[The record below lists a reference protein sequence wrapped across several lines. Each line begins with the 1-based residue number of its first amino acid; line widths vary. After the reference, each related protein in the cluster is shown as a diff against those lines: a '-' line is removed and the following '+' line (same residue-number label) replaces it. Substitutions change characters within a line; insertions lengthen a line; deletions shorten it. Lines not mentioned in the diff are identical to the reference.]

1 MRKDLYKNLAIYQF
15 CQSNEAGKPDM
26 EDPEFTEDNSE
37 LGRILK
43 EIFSVD
49 EKSGLPK
56 GDIAYWLSNDGN
68 PQVKDFIVNNLLKP
82 TSVGGSQ
89 DRNITDDIIEEYS
102 RRSDESVVDYA
113 ARLRGYY
120 DQATEILNKP
130 KDD

>member
-15 CQSNEAGKPDM
+15 CQSNEAGKPDK
-26 EDPEFTEDNSE
+26 EESEYVSDNSE
-37 LGRILK
+37 LGNILR

-49 EKSGLPK
+49 ENSGLPK
-56 GDIAYWLSNDGN
+56 GDIAYWLSDDGN
-68 PQVKDFIVNNLLKP
+68 PQVKDFIINNLMRP
-82 TSVGGSQ
+82 TSQGGSQ

-120 DQATEILNKP
+120 DEATEILNKP
-130 KDD
+130 KND

>member
-15 CQSNEAGKPDM
+15 CQSNEAGKPDK
-26 EDPEFTEDNSE
+26 EESEVTEDTSE

-120 DQATEILNKP
+120 DEATQILNKP

>member
-15 CQSNEAGKPDM
+15 CQSNDAGKPDKD
-26 EDPEFTEDNSE
+26 EPEVQDNSE
-37 LGRILK
+37 LGNILR

-49 EKSGLPK
+49 ENSGLPK

-82 TSVGGSQ
+82 ISVGGTQ

-102 RRSDESVVDYA
+102 RKSDESVFDYA

-130 KDD
+130 KDE

>member
-1 MRKDLYKNLAIYQF
+1 MRKDLFKNLAIYQF
-15 CQSNEAGKPDM
+15 CQSNDAGKPDK
-26 EDPEFTEDNSE
+26 EEPESVSDNSE
-37 LGRILK
+37 LGIILK

-68 PQVKDFIVNNLLKP
+68 PQVKDFIVNNLLRP
-82 TSVGGSQ
+82 TSRGSIQ
-89 DRNITDDIIEEYS
+89 DSNITDDIIEEYS
-102 RRSDESVVDYA
+102 RKSNESVFDYA

-130 KDD
+130 NVD